1 MEQIIN
7 DYILEVEENLSS
19 LPLGDRNDVLE
30 FYREFLLDGDF
41 QNRAAIEKELGTPQ
55 QLARKIVADYVI
67 NDQPETEATDR
78 AEDTASSSQSL
89 HTIWRIFVG
98 ICAIPTG
105 IIIGITLTAIFLGLF
120 CAFLGILVGF
130 IGLALGLLVAGVV
143 GIVIGLNLL
152 VASSWAPGFFYLGAG
167 LIVLSICL
175 FIVPAIIQT
184 LRFLAAKCA
193 QFARFLGRKIFKKR
207 YYKTKTDKEAK

>member
-67 NDQPETEATDR
+67 NDQPETGTTAAT
-78 AEDTASSSQSL
+78 EDTASSSQSL

-120 CAFLGILVGF
+120 CAFIGILLGF
-130 IGLALGLLVAGVV
+130 IGLALGLLVGGVV
-143 GIVIGLNLL
+143 GIFIGLNLL
-152 VASSWAPGFFYLGAG
+152 FASSWAAGCFYLGAG
-167 LIVLSICL
+167 LIILSICL

-184 LRFLAAKCA
+184 VRFLAAKCA
-193 QFARFLGRKIFKKR
+193 QFARFLGKKIFKKR
-207 YYKTKTDKEAK
+207 YYQTKTDKEAK